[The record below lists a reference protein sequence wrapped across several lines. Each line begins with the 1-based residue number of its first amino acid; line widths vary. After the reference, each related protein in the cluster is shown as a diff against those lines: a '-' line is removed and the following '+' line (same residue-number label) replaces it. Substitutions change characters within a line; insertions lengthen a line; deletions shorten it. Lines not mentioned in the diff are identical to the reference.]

1 MTFASFLRNLNRAVR
16 SIISFALLLTVSGC
30 GDSSLDVGDSSDFDV
45 TSFKKSA
52 RFLKKSQNYRVFKAA
67 KSTGNP
73 LQLQKVRDEFATFT
87 ESLVGKEVQ
96 WTVTIQEIE
105 EGRIFLGSNESDVF
119 VGDAVVSGDLPDWKS
134 TVVGLAVRQTVKI
147 TAKIRSIKL
156 YASYDDMLD
165 RAEQEAVNEAPSDR
179 HSQIIARAMSKWG
192 ASIFASAAGLLHEP
206 PTPFIAVK
214 IDIADVKLK

>member
-30 GDSSLDVGDSSDFDV
+30 GDLSLDVGDSSDFDV

-52 RFLKKSQNYRVFKAA
+52 RFLKKSQNYRAFKAA

-96 WTVTIQEIE
+96 WTVTIKAID
-105 EGRIFLGSNESDVF
+105 EGRIYLGSNESDVF
-119 VGDAVVSGDLPDWKS
+119 VGGVVVDSQLPDWKS
-134 TVVGLAVRQTVKI
+134 TVVGLAERQTVKI

-165 RAEQEAVNEAPSDR
+165 RAAQEAVTDWTQSEGSQENSDTM
-179 HSQIIARAMSKWG
+179 SQIVRAG
-192 ASIFASAAGLLHEP
+192 HTQLIGR
-206 PTPFIAVK
+206 IVQ
-214 IDIADVKLK
+214 